1 MSFTIGRLSLDDP
14 EAFPEA
20 VGEGV
25 SRVGATPVPG
35 GRQGLSVQAAL
46 TSFPAATGDTATDR
60 ARVRRQLR
68 SLINN
73 LPYRLQGVYVAWSE
87 DDEQNGWYVTGSA
100 QFDVGGQ
107 GALASSF
114 WRFTGVELA
123 LVGRRRT
130 HRRGVGVYHRNRLD
144 DTVARD
150 YLKRVYSSDFSDLT
164 PVALT
169 FLPSGVSDTW
179 LTGGTVPQLTTA
191 RSGIGPSTLQAIVGA
206 SDLAVAS
213 FEQSESVRNVGDVV
227 AYDRRGTL
235 SLTTGGTTTGW
246 EEMYGPDWPLTAS
259 DVPVLENS
267 LCRVSYDSSNTD
279 GFLLERYL
287 GATWTVDGKVLLER
301 RNGAG
306 TFCDTL
312 VSASLVEWSPDRAVA
327 RAVMTA
333 GTDPYSREDIYIT
346 LQRGWTGP
354 RFEVYPS
361 MRSGGTTAGAGIYY
375 FGTTTPAGTNY
386 ARKDDDAGTVTVSG
400 TPSFTAGTVGNGS
413 SGLFN
418 DRNWLAYSQSGG
430 AQVTMAVLQAS
441 ALARVENG
449 SSAFG
454 SARNGISVRL
464 DSGGYMSA
472 HFGMVSHTAGT
483 LQQQRISGGTADYN
497 GAQDLGDSVLYD
509 SRAPQT
515 IVSR

>member
-1 MSFTIGRLSLDDP
+1 MSFTLGRLDLDDP
-14 EAFPEA
+14 EAFPED
-20 VGEGV
+20 VGEGIA
-25 SRVGATPVPG
+25 RVGATPVPG
-35 GRQGLSVQAAL
+35 GRAGLSTQATL
-46 TSFPAATGDTATDR
+46 TSFPSFTGDTATDR

-68 SLINN
+68 SLVNN
-73 LPYRLQGVYVAWSE
+73 LPARLEGVYVSWSE
-87 DDEQNGWYVTGSA
+87 DSDQNGWYAVGKA
-100 QFDVGGQ
+100 AFDVGGQ
-107 GALASSF
+107 AGLVSSF

-130 HRRGVGVYHRNRLD
+130 HRRGTTVYLRDLR
-144 DTVARD
+144 TVTEARD
-150 YLKRVYSSDFSDLT
+150 YLKRIYSTDFSDLT

-169 FLPSGVSDTW
+169 FLPSTVTDPT
-179 LTGGTVPQLTTA
+179 LTGSAVPQLTTA
-191 RSGIGPSTLQAIVGA
+191 RNGFGGSTLQAIVGGTT
-206 SDLAVAS
+206 LAVS
-213 FEQSESVRNVGDVV
+213 TYEQSESNRNLADVI

-246 EEMYGPDWPLTAS
+246 EEMYGPDWPLTSS

-287 GATWTVDGKVLLER
+287 GATWAVDGKVLLER

-306 TFCDTL
+306 TFCDAL
-312 VSASLVEWSPDRAVA
+312 ISANLVEWTPDRAVA

-361 MRSGGTTAGAGIYY
+361 MRSGGTTAGAGVYY
-375 FGTTTPAGTNY
+375 FGTLTTGTNY
-386 ARKDDDAGTVTVSG
+386 ARKDDDAGTVTVTG
-400 TPSFTAGTVGNGS
+400 TPTFTAGTVGNGS

-418 DRNWLAYSQSGG
+418 DRNWLAFSQSGG

-441 ALARVENG
+441 ALARVESS

-454 SARNGISVRL
+454 ATRNGISVRL
-464 DSGGYMSA
+464 DSGGYVSA
-472 HFGMVSHTAGT
+472 HFGMISHTGGT
-483 LQQQRISGGTADYN
+483 LVEQRIAGGTADYN
-497 GAQDLGDSVLYD
+497 GARDLGDSILYD
-509 SRAPQT
+509 SRSPQA
-515 IVSR
+515 IVKR